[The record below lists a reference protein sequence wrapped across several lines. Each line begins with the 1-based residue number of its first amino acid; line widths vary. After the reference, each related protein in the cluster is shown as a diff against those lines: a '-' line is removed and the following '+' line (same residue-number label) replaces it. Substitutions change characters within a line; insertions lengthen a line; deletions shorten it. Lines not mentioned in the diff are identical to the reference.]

1 MEQEQNSEPSDKQI
15 NLLVKCENC
24 NEVIGAIPFAS
35 REEARELFGSG
46 FMTHT
51 PCPFADVRPGEVCH
65 LRKEQCNCGS

>member
-1 MEQEQNSEPSDKQI
+1 MEQENNSEQSGKGI

-24 NEVIGAIPFAS
+24 NEIIGAIPFDS
-35 REEARELFGSG
+35 KEEARELFGSS

-65 LRKEQCNCGS
+65 LRKEKCDCGE

>member
-24 NEVIGAIPFAS
+24 NEVIGAIPMTES
-35 REEARELFGSG
+35 EALELFESRT
-46 FMTHT
+46 MTHT

-65 LRKEQCNCGS
+65 LRKENCNCGS